1 MQMNK
6 YKLLFFMLIVF
17 FSIHTVF
24 CQEIDKK
31 ISMLENYLSKLD
43 EVSLEFEQ
51 KSSKGEIKRGWML
64 IKKPNSIRIEY
75 EKPHPTIIVSNQE
88 YLILYNAEDNI
99 ITHLPITDGPWTIF
113 TNNKIKLTS
122 DKNNREAHG
131 VVEDIKEINKNNKKY
146 FFYKLL
152 LRNNNRDLI
161 KNGIIIHLSND
172 PTKIIGW
179 TITDN
184 NNNKIFVKI
193 IKITDEK
200 ANPIDLEMFKLS
212 EKDRKSGD
220 VWKGPFNRSPAN
232 RYSTGRL

>member
-1 MQMNK
+1 MNK
-6 YKLLFFMLIVF
+6 YKLLFFILIAF
-17 FSIHTVF
+17 FSIHTVS

-31 ISMLENYLSKLD
+31 IFMLENYLSKLD
-43 EVSLEFEQ
+43 KVSLEFEQ

-64 IKKPNSIRIEY
+64 IKKPNNIRIEY
-75 EKPHPTIIVSNQE
+75 EQPYPTIIVSNQE
-88 YLILYNAEDNI
+88 YFVLYNAEDNI
-99 ITHLPITDGPWTIF
+99 ITHIPITDGPWTIF

-122 DKNNREAHG
+122 DKNNIEAHG
-131 VVEDIKEINKNNKKY
+131 VVMDIKEINKNNTKH

-152 LRNNNRDLI
+152 LRNSNGDLI
-161 KNGIIIHLSND
+161 NNEIIIHLSNN
-172 PTKIIGW
+172 PTKIISW

-200 ANPIDLEMFKLS
+200 TNPIDPEMFKLS

-220 VWKGPFNRSPAN
+220 VWKGPFNRTPAN
-232 RYSTGRL
+232 RFSTGRL

>member
-1 MQMNK
+1 MSK
-6 YKLLFFMLIVF
+6 YILLFLTLIAF
-17 FSIHTVF
+17 FSFHTAY

-31 ISMLENYLSKLD
+31 ILMLENYLSKLD
-43 EVSLEFEQ
+43 KVSLEFEQ
-51 KSSKGEIKRGWML
+51 KSSKGEIKKGWML
-64 IKKPNSIRIEY
+64 IKKPNNIRIEY
-75 EKPHPTIIVSNQE
+75 EKPYPTIIVSNQK
-88 YLILYNAEDNI
+88 YFILYNAVDNI

-131 VVEDIKEINKNNKKY
+131 VVEDIKEIYKNNKKY

-152 LRNNNRDLI
+152 LRNDNRDLI
-161 KNGIIIHLSND
+161 KNEIIIHLSSD

-200 ANPIDLEMFKLS
+200 ANPINLEMFKLS

-220 VWKGPFNRSPAN
+220 VWKGPFNRSPPQ